1 MRDTLGPAVPK
12 RRLKSHAAG
21 DPLVV
26 GSTAAAAT
34 ATSATASAAAAA
46 AAAGCTAGETTC
58 GAFQPI
64 PPGQVSEEK
73 LPCDSE
79 GFQPIPPGQVSEEKL
94 PCDSEVERTEAT
106 RNSHIAIW
114 ECTQPIPFSSLVRLA
129 GVEPAVR
136 DAHIANQNTEC
147 RYTGV
152 GIETYPIAT
161 ATAAAAAAAAAS
173 CTAGETTCGGLQP
186 TPPGQVSE
194 EKLPC
199 DSEGFQPI
207 QPGQVSGENCPAI
220 ARWGVQ
226 T

>member
-34 ATSATASAAAAA
+34 AATATAAAAAAA

-58 GAFQPI
+58 GA
-64 PPGQVSEEK
+64 
-73 LPCDSE
+73 
-79 GFQPIPPGQVSEEKL
+79 FQPIPPGQVSEEKL